1 MCPAGYTFKNPGTG
15 IMANGQVDP
24 NPSCVLNTKEEY
36 YVVTPNVNINSA
48 GSDFQTAQAE
58 FDGKIAALNVRIGRD
73 NLVKNAQQTLFDAEN
88 ARDSNPD
95 GYQQARVSY
104 YTLLQGNGWL
114 TTEER
119 RVRNAVEQDVQG
131 YQERILSLSKRLDA
145 QSQYSDIV
153 RNTSERVLQAKD
165 DLQFMVDSFSEQ
177 LDKINVQKEKQVR
190 EASER
195 VLSSFEWIDVAL
207 NWAIVITLLF
217 AIGIVGYRLYQ
228 KYQYFY
234 GKQTVGEL
242 GV

>member
-1 MCPAGYTFKNPGTG
+1 ME
-15 IMANGQVDP
+15 NGQVDP
-24 NPSCVLNTKEEY
+24 NPSCVLNTKAEY
-36 YVVTPNVNINSA
+36 YVVAPNVNINGS
-48 GSDFQTAQAE
+48 GSDFQNARAD